1 VGFALAI
8 LVVAVL
14 ALAWA
19 NGANDNF
26 KGVATLYGGGILGY
40 RAALALATA
49 ATLAGSLA
57 ALVLGRALLATFG
70 GKGIVPDGIAGT
82 APFLAA
88 VALGAGATVLVA
100 TRVGLPISTTHALVG
115 ALTGSGLV
123 AAGGDVDLARL
134 GGVVAAPLLFAPLV
148 AAGLGAAG
156 WGGMSGIRRRLGI
169 EAESCVCVGEEWV
182 PMAEAPAAVVARV
195 TSISVGRAPGC
206 RIRYQGAVLGIEA
219 APAVDALHA
228 VSAAAVCFARGVN
241 DTPKILALL
250 LAGGAV
256 APSLGLTGVAVA
268 MAIGGIVAARRV
280 AETMSHGIAELNPG
294 RAFAGNLATA
304 FLVLVASRWGLPVS
318 TTHVSAGSLMGVGAA
333 TGHARWGT
341 IRSIA
346 LSWVATVPLAAALGA
361 LAAVVL

>member
-1 VGFALAI
+1 VGLAVAI
-8 LVVAVL
+8 LVAAVL

-26 KGVATLYGGGILGY
+26 KGVATLYGGGVLGY

-49 ATLAGSLA
+49 ATLVGSLA

-148 AAGLGAAG
+148 AAGLGAAS

-182 PMAEAPAAVVARV
+182 PVAEAPVAAAARV
-195 TSISVGRAPGC
+195 TSVSVGRAPEC

-228 VSAAAVCFARGVN
+228 VSAGAVCFARGVN

-256 APSLGLTGVAVA
+256 APSLGLTGVAIA
-268 MAIGGIVAARRV
+268 MAAGGIVAARRV
-280 AETMSHGIAELNPG
+280 AETMSHGIAGLNPG

-361 LAAVVL
+361 LAAAVL